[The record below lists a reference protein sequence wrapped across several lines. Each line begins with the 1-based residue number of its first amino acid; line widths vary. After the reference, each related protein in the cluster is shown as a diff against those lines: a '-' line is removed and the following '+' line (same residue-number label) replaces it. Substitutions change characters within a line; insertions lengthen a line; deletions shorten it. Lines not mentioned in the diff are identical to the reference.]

1 MAKPLAKYLITF
13 FVGLVLIRLANGQ
26 PPIDR
31 LFLVGYASFVVF
43 MILLTLVMPFIAP
56 HIVSNREFFA
66 SMKRR
71 LRGKNQRGS

>member
-1 MAKPLAKYLITF
+1 
-13 FVGLVLIRLANGQ
+13 
-26 PPIDR
+26 
-31 LFLVGYASFVVF
+31 

-56 HIVSNREFFA
+56 HIVSNRESFA